1 MGPGVCV
8 PSVVLFIVAFKL
20 PSRLLAA
27 SGITFKVRPRSL
39 EFIMGSLVEGLLC
52 CTPIPTL
59 TLHAPCLVA
68 ASFGALQLSLRDYG
82 PRLWVPRQLQRV
94 PMLLGA
100 EAMRHVTHRLQ
111 ATTSLA
117 QHV

>member
-1 MGPGVCV
+1 MGLGACV
-8 PSVVLFIVAFKL
+8 PSVVLFVVAFKF
-20 PSRLLAA
+20 PFVENIRHNLL
-27 SGITFKVRPRSL
+27 VRPRSL

-82 PRLWVPRQLQRV
+82 PRLWVPRLLQRV

-100 EAMRHVTHRLQ
+100 EAMRHVTRRLQ
-111 ATTSLA
+111 ATAS